1 MDRSMVTQWTC
12 AGLVNASHL
21 IPYHYRLKRKII
33 RLISFL
39 LLTNLAGT
47 YAQSISQKLFLT
59 SSVAPATSSTLL
71 PSIL

>member
-12 AGLVNASHL
+12 AGLVNHL
-21 IPYHYRLKRKII
+21 IPYHYRLKMKTIK
-33 RLISFL
+33 LISCL

-71 PSIL
+71 PSII